1 PEAFREAI
9 ERKGIQAQSTLR
21 RVAVG
26 FTLGRLRAETPR
38 PSAKRPFRAP
48 PALAESLT
56 VFPDAL
62 RPLVGEALTRL
73 IDYQDEKYAAL
84 YLERLARFV
93 GGDRDPALAEI
104 VARQLAVWMTYEDAI
119 RVAERQLAVWM
130 TYEDAIRVADL
141 KTRASRFER
150 IRREA
155 RVKDGEVEVTDFLKP
170 DLDEIYG
177 VLPYRLVAPFA
188 RWAERRWPRG
198 RPTAGPPVKAT

>member
-1 PEAFREAI
+1 M
-9 ERKGIQAQSTLR
+9 
-21 RVAVG
+21 
-26 FTLGRLRAETPR
+26 
-38 PSAKRPFRAP
+38 
-48 PALAESLT
+48 
-56 VFPDAL
+56 
-62 RPLVGEALTRL
+62 
-73 IDYQDEKYAAL
+73 
-84 YLERLARFV
+84 

-104 VARQLAVWMTYEDAI
+104 VA
-119 RVAERQLAVWM
+119 RQLAVWM

-198 RPTAGPPVKAT
+198 RPTVGQRVKTTTILGFLRLWLLARLRPLRPVSYRAQWEHERMERWLTAVRRCAEAPARVAVTGIPPQGPQGCGDSTTPAPCPSKRRCGPAGTCSAFAGCADLAPLWSPSG

>member
-1 PEAFREAI
+1 
-9 ERKGIQAQSTLR
+9 
-21 RVAVG
+21 
-26 FTLGRLRAETPR
+26 
-38 PSAKRPFRAP
+38 
-48 PALAESLT
+48 
-56 VFPDAL
+56 
-62 RPLVGEALTRL
+62 
-73 IDYQDEKYAAL
+73 
-84 YLERLARFV
+84 
-93 GGDRDPALAEI
+93 AEI
-104 VARQLAVWMTYEDAI
+104 VA
-119 RVAERQLAVWM
+119 RQLAVWM

-198 RPTAGPPVKAT
+198 RPTVGQRVKTTTILGFLRLWLLARLRPLRPVSYRAQWEHERMERWLTAVRRCAERDRAVVCAVARAGQLAEGDGGGRRRATGARHGQ

>member
-1 PEAFREAI
+1 MERKGTQREAI
-9 ERKGIQAQSTLR
+9 LGGSEVGVR
-21 RVAVG
+21 RG
-26 FTLGRLRAETPR
+26 CQRAETPR
-38 PSAKRPFRAP
+38 PWAKRPFRAP

-73 IDYQDEKYAAL
+73 IDYQDEKYATL

-104 VARQLAVWMTYEDAI
+104 VARQLAG
-119 RVAERQLAVWM
+119 WM

-155 RVKDGEVEVTDFLKP
+155 QVKDGEVEVTDFLKP
-170 DLDEIYG
+170 DLDESYG
-177 VLPYRLVAPFA
+177 VLPYRLPPPLAP
-188 RWAERRWPRG
+188 WA
-198 RPTAGPPVKAT
+198 